1 MSKVTTAVL
10 ISGRGSN
17 METLIKAAQHENYPA
32 EVVLVVSNRPKAAG
46 LAKAKAL
53 GIPAVCLDHT
63 DFACRK
69 DFEQALHEILTR
81 ADIQLVCCA
90 GFMRVLTPWLTSRW
104 GGRMLNI
111 HPSLLPKYKGL
122 ETHKRALENGDTVH
136 GCTVHYVSEELDGG
150 DIIAQAQ
157 IDVTEDDTPETLAE
171 RLIPIEHTL
180 YVTALRSVAKSLLPA
195 S

>member
-1 MSKVTTAVL
+1 
-10 ISGRGSN
+10 
-17 METLIKAAQHENYPA
+17 
-32 EVVLVVSNRPKAAG
+32 
-46 LAKAKAL
+46 
-53 GIPAVCLDHT
+53 
-63 DFACRK
+63 
-69 DFEQALHEILTR
+69 
-81 ADIQLVCCA
+81 
-90 GFMRVLTPWLTSRW
+90 
-104 GGRMLNI
+104 MLNI